1 MNTHPEEPK
10 IILERKAGRE
20 LLGCGMAF
28 IVMVYGILFLF
39 QPPGFNDR
47 EWAEV
52 KSAIGAVC
60 GFGIACFLLS
70 MLHDFSSKRNIILT
84 VHGIKFSAGRFM
96 YRQMEIPWT
105 DLGEVNFRRVVGT
118 RASVSCILFL
128 SKKGTGD
135 TDNNYII
142 SYCSNLGRQVKHS
155 SLTLDVEVATR
166 LIRDLRDAGSLEARS
181 ELITS
186 IIDLDSD

>member
-1 MNTHPEEPK
+1 MHPEEPK

-20 LLGCGMAF
+20 LLGCGMAACV
-28 IVMVYGILFLF
+28 IAYGIIFLF
-39 QPPGFNDR
+39 RP
-47 EWAEV
+47 EAA
-52 KSAIGAVC
+52 SAMAVVC
-60 GFGIACFLLS
+60 GICIACCLLS
-70 MLHDFSSKRNIILT
+70 MRHDFSSKRNIILT

-105 DLGEVNFRRVVGT
+105 DLGEVNFGVVRPKSG
-118 RASVSCILFL
+118 ASVSCILFL

-166 LIRDLRDAGSLEARS
+166 LIRELRDAGSLEARS

-186 IIDLDSD
+186 IPTGSD

>member
-39 QPPGFNDR
+39 QPPGFNDL

-105 DLGEVNFRRVVGT
+105 DLGEVNFEVVGPKS
-118 RASVSCILFL
+118 RASVSCILLL

-166 LIRDLRDAGSLEARS
+166 LIRELRDAGSLEARS

-186 IIDLDSD
+186 IPTDSD

>member
-1 MNTHPEEPK
+1 
-10 IILERKAGRE
+10 
-20 LLGCGMAF
+20 
-28 IVMVYGILFLF
+28 
-39 QPPGFNDR
+39 
-47 EWAEV
+47 
-52 KSAIGAVC
+52 
-60 GFGIACFLLS
+60 
-70 MLHDFSSKRNIILT
+70 
-84 VHGIKFSAGRFM
+84 M

-118 RASVSCILFL
+118 RASVPCILFL

-166 LIRDLRDAGSLEARS
+166 LIRELRDAGSLEARS

-186 IIDLDSD
+186 IPTGSD

>member
-1 MNTHPEEPK
+1 
-10 IILERKAGRE
+10 
-20 LLGCGMAF
+20 
-28 IVMVYGILFLF
+28 FLF
-39 QPPGFNDR
+39 QPPGFNDL

-105 DLGEVNFRRVVGT
+105 DLGEVNLGVVGPKS
-118 RASVSCILFL
+118 RASVSCILLL

-166 LIRDLRDAGSLEARS
+166 LIRELRDAGSLEARS

-186 IIDLDSD
+186 IPTDSD